1 MADQDQTNQQA
12 GSDAPSFNL
21 QRVYLKDLSLEMPN
35 APHVFLEQ
43 EAPQVEVSINV
54 GGQRLAETVFES
66 TVTVTVTTRVN
77 DKVLYLVEG
86 TQAGIFELANIPAE
100 QMDPLLGIV
109 CPTMLYPYLR
119 ANVADAI
126 TRTSLPALHLAEV
139 NFQALYEQRL
149 AEMAQQQP
157 DAANG
162 NDSGII
168 LPRAPRASKSAAAMS
183 QARPA
188 TLRVAV
194 LGAGSWGTALAAAA
208 SRRHPTVLWARDG
221 AQAQAM
227 AARHE
232 NTRYLPGVALP
243 HALQVSADLAQ
254 ALAHLAHDPAHAL
267 IILGVPVAGMTPLCT
282 ELAARLPAL
291 GLQAVPLVWTCKGFE
306 EQTARLPHET
316 VQAALGAMPGLA
328 AGVLSGPSFAREVAQ
343 GLPVALTVASGSSAV
358 RDAVTTAL
366 HGAAVRIYASTDV
379 VGVEVGG
386 ALKNVIAVACGICDG
401 LALGTNAR
409 AALIT
414 RGLAEMARFG
424 AALGAQQE
432 TFAGLTGLG
441 DLVLTATGELSRNR
455 RVGLEI
461 GAGRKLADILA
472 SGMTAEGVRC
482 ARAAR
487 DRARALNIELPITE
501 AVCAVL
507 FEGLSPMTAVS
518 ALLAREARPESPTP

>member
-1 MADQDQTNQQA
+1 
-12 GSDAPSFNL
+12 
-21 QRVYLKDLSLEMPN
+21 
-35 APHVFLEQ
+35 
-43 EAPQVEVSINV
+43 
-54 GGQRLAETVFES
+54 
-66 TVTVTVTTRVN
+66 
-77 DKVLYLVEG
+77 
-86 TQAGIFELANIPAE
+86 
-100 QMDPLLGIV
+100 
-109 CPTMLYPYLR
+109 
-119 ANVADAI
+119 
-126 TRTSLPALHLAEV
+126 
-139 NFQALYEQRL
+139 
-149 AEMAQQQP
+149 
-157 DAANG
+157 
-162 NDSGII
+162 
-168 LPRAPRASKSAAAMS
+168 
-183 QARPA
+183 
-188 TLRVAV
+188 
-194 LGAGSWGTALAAAA
+194 WGTALAAAA